1 MNHQVF
7 VGSIMT
13 AQSVNVW
20 LRWQTLHPTKF
31 LIILLL
37 WNRKCNSCCSDT
49 VIAQFNSSRGSID
62 VRGIIWMF
70 HSSFLLPNAVLCVTV
85 SSAQKFHYPTT
96 FVTTTIASWHVV
108 PWEPRRHVTYYVLFC
123 HAEAETSLWVVIILH
138 ITRAGAR
145 GQNRPSQSHPP
156 SKIFF
161 SEMCS
166 RPSTDSPWHMLLW
179 LIHDWRSFGV
189 CREVESYFFSYFWAL
204 IFANANLTLL
214 CFEIEQIRD
223 HFTILNTPHIAW

>member
-108 PWEPRRHVTYYVLFC
+108 PWESRRHVTC
-123 HAEAETSLWVVIILH
+123 HAPFLPCRSWDLTWSSTKTHHLRFHAL
-138 ITRAGAR
+138 
-145 GQNRPSQSHPP
+145 GQNVMSYRVTLTHLVDIPL
-156 SKIFF
+156 
-161 SEMCS
+161 
-166 RPSTDSPWHMLLW
+166 WH
-179 LIHDWRSFGV
+179 
-189 CREVESYFFSYFWAL
+189 
-204 IFANANLTLL
+204 
-214 CFEIEQIRD
+214 
-223 HFTILNTPHIAW
+223 